1 MDHTQIMGQSASF
14 FELWSPLLILFLSV
28 VGLLYYRLVGSWR
41 ESFANSEPVSTKT
54 KAAFYT
60 GLILVYIAQGS
71 PLDYIGHHYMFSIH
85 MLQQS
90 ILYLI
95 APIYIIT
102 GMPSW
107 ALEPVL
113 KVRWVHLIVKFFT
126 SPIIAVLLF
135 NLLFSVYHLPLV
147 MDFVMMNELAR
158 FAYHSVL
165 LFTAFTMWFPVFTTI
180 PDYGSMTGVKK
191 MGYIFVNGVLLTPA
205 CALII
210 FAETPMYAMYKDVVL
225 PFEFLPVLDDQ
236 QLGGVV
242 MKIMQELSYGFV
254 LFIIFRKWYNSERAH
269 DTELSDEPREG
280 VEYKHTFEPVK
291 S

>member
-1 MDHTQIMGQSASF
+1 MDHTNAMGHSATF
-14 FELWSPLLILFLSV
+14 FQLWSPLLILFLFV

-41 ESFANSEPVSTKT
+41 KSFANSEPVSIKQ
-54 KAAFYT
+54 KAAFFT
-60 GLILVYIAQGS
+60 GIILFYIAQGS
-71 PLDYIGHHYMFSIH
+71 PLDYIGHHYLFSIH

-95 APIYIIT
+95 TPIFIIT
-102 GMPSW
+102 GLPSW
-107 ALEPVL
+107 ALEPVF
-113 KVRWVHLIVKFFT
+113 KVRSIRVIMRFFT
-126 SPIIAVLLF
+126 SPLIAVLLF

-158 FAYHSVL
+158 LGYHSML

-180 PDYGSMTGVKK
+180 PGYGSMTGLKK

-210 FAETPMYAMYKDVVL
+210 FADTQLYEMYKGVVL
-225 PFEFLPVLDDQ
+225 PFDFLPLMDDQ

-242 MKIMQELSYGFV
+242 MKIVQELAYGFV
-254 LFIIFRKWYNSERAH
+254 LYNIFRKWYNSERVH
-269 DTELSDEPREG
+269 DDELSDEPQEG
-280 VEYKHTFEPVK
+280 VEYSHTWEPVK